1 MARYSKP
8 VWQMVK
14 EALEELGELTGPTA
28 VQYVRDH
35 YPRDNVN
42 KSTIRLQL
50 IACSVNHNSARQF
63 DDPNRFLW
71 HLGSGRYRAY
81 DPDKDE
87 AKIESGWKII
97 KVPRLRP
104 HVPAAEE
111 TPFSRVEAGNRI
123 ALPSAVTQSLGL
135 GLNDVVAFVEDRGKY
150 YVRKGRLKIEVD

>member
-1 MARYSKP
+1 MAKYSKP

-28 VQYVRDH
+28 VQYVQDH

-42 KSTIRLQL
+42 KGTIKLQL

-71 HLGSGRYRAY
+71 HLGNGRYRAY
-81 DPDKDE
+81 DPDSDE
-87 AKIESGWKII
+87 AKIEPGWKIAR
-97 KVPRLRP
+97 VTRP
-104 HVPAAEE
+104 KIQEPASEE

-123 ALPSAVTQSLGL
+123 VLPSAITQSLGL
-135 GLNDVVAFVEDRGKY
+135 GPNDIIAFIEDHGKY
-150 YVRKGRLKIEVD
+150 YIKRGHLKIEVG

>member
-1 MARYSKP
+1 MTKYSRP

-14 EALEELGELTGPTA
+14 DALEELGELTGPTA

-42 KSTIRLQL
+42 KDTIKLQL
-50 IACSVNHNSARQF
+50 IACSVNHTSARQF

-71 HLGSGRYRAY
+71 YLGNGHYRAY

-87 AKIESGWKII
+87 AKIEPGWKIL
-97 KVPRLRP
+97 KTSRP
-104 HVPAAEE
+104 KKQEPAADEV
-111 TPFSRVEAGNRI
+111 PFSRVEAGNRL

-135 GLNDVVAFVEDRGKY
+135 GPNDIVAFVEDRGKFY
-150 YVRKGRLKIEVD
+150 IRKGRLKIEVD